1 MPKRNFASR
10 LFGYDVFLSF
20 ALGPPPRG
28 TLSYA
33 SDLARRLQEHD
44 FTVFFSEQ
52 EMPPGEQLGGVLA
65 AIGNRGNLTGAVHSC
80 LASAGGLG
88 FVRAKAWSLAVR

>member
-1 MPKRNFASR
+1 MADASSKKLKEPTSKDRRRFAFDKAGELWMSDVMHGPAVSTEGSR
-10 LFGYDVFLSF
+10 KL
-20 ALGPPPRG
+20 
-28 TLSYA
+28 
-33 SDLARRLQEHD
+33 
-44 FTVFFSEQ
+44 
-52 EMPPGEQLGGVLA
+52 LA